1 MATLGLLLSVLGL
14 VLCGTASLGLS
25 APPTPTSKK
34 PIIGEEAAGA
44 GGRGPGPRWALP
56 AAALR
61 RLRPVLERPKFR
73 KQWFLGNKSR
83 VKYRK
88 RILMQRCHS
97 ENMKILGKYYIAAS
111 YVKYLESAGA
121 RVVPIRQLSGAHF
134 KRSTCSPLA
143 TVPVTPFHIAEAVS
157 FAIITRLFAV
167 FFKKNLLKGSFV
179 SRKSDNM
186 EAPSVFKECDLV
198 CFACKASEALEF
210 VTPAAPNQQL
220 SPLIVINRARKFKD
234 DDYEFLNS
242 TAHLGLEES
251 LEEFSGKAQLRSG
264 HHRLDL
270 KDEEY
275 EKLFKSINGI
285 LFPGGSVNLMKSG
298 YAHVAKIF
306 YKLAIQVSFCPLQ
319 SRMFQNFPADL
330 LLSLAIEPLTANFH
344 KWSLSVKD
352 VKHNLIVRYQYPVYG
367 VQWHP
372 EKAPYEWGKLKG
384 ISHAPNAVRAAFYL
398 AEFFV
403 AEDSPP
409 ITLLRARKNNHHFES
424 DVEEGKALIYQY
436 RPVYTGNISSF
447 QQSYIFD

>member
-1 MATLGLLLSVLGL
+1 MASLGLLLSVLGL

-25 APPTPTSKK
+25 APPAPTSKK
-34 PIIGEEAAGA
+34 PIIG
-44 GGRGPGPRWALP
+44 
-56 AAALR
+56 
-61 RLRPVLERPKFR
+61 
-73 KQWFLGNKSR
+73 
-83 VKYRK
+83 
-88 RILMQRCHS
+88 ILMQRCHS

-121 RVVPIRQLSGAHF
+121 RVVPIR
-134 KRSTCSPLA
+134 
-143 TVPVTPFHIAEAVS
+143 
-157 FAIITRLFAV
+157 
-167 FFKKNLLKGSFV
+167 
-179 SRKSDNM
+179 
-186 EAPSVFKECDLV
+186 
-198 CFACKASEALEF
+198 
-210 VTPAAPNQQL
+210 
-220 SPLIVINRARKFKD
+220 
-234 DDYEFLNS
+234 
-242 TAHLGLEES
+242 
-251 LEEFSGKAQLRSG
+251 
-264 HHRLDL
+264 LDL

-285 LFPGGSVNLMKSG
+285 LFPGGGVNLMKSG

-306 YKLAIQVSFCPLQ
+306 YKLAIQGFGNGDYFPTWGTCLGFEELTYLVSGESLLTLTDTVGIKMPLNFTRGPLQ

-330 LLSLAIEPLTANFH
+330 LLSLAVEPLTANFH
-344 KWSLSVKD
+344 KWSLSVKNFTMNEKLKAFFNILTTNTD
-352 VKHNLIVRYQYPVYG
+352 GYTEFISTMEGCQYPVYG

-403 AEDSPP
+403 AE
-409 ITLLRARKNNHHFES
+409 ARKNNHHFES

>member
-1 MATLGLLLSVLGL
+1 MASLGLLLSVLGL

-25 APPTPTSKK
+25 APPAPTSKK
-34 PIIGEEAAGA
+34 PIIG
-44 GGRGPGPRWALP
+44 
-56 AAALR
+56 
-61 RLRPVLERPKFR
+61 
-73 KQWFLGNKSR
+73 
-83 VKYRK
+83 
-88 RILMQRCHS
+88 ILMQKCHS

-121 RVVPIRQLSGAHF
+121 RVVPIR
-134 KRSTCSPLA
+134 
-143 TVPVTPFHIAEAVS
+143 
-157 FAIITRLFAV
+157 
-167 FFKKNLLKGSFV
+167 
-179 SRKSDNM
+179 
-186 EAPSVFKECDLV
+186 
-198 CFACKASEALEF
+198 
-210 VTPAAPNQQL
+210 
-220 SPLIVINRARKFKD
+220 
-234 DDYEFLNS
+234 
-242 TAHLGLEES
+242 
-251 LEEFSGKAQLRSG
+251 
-264 HHRLDL
+264 LDL

-285 LFPGGSVNLMKSG
+285 LFPGGGVNLMKSG

-306 YKLAIQVSFCPLQ
+306 YKLAIQGFGNGDYFPTWGTCLGFEELTYLVSGESLLTLTDTVGIKMPLNFTRGPLQ

-330 LLSLAIEPLTANFH
+330 LLSLAVEPLTANFH
-344 KWSLSVKD
+344 KWSLSVKNFTMNEKLKAFFNILTTNTD
-352 VKHNLIVRYQYPVYG
+352 GYTEFISTMEGYQYPVYG

-403 AEDSPP
+403 AE
-409 ITLLRARKNNHHFES
+409 ARKNNHHFES